1 MRVGEY
7 GVSYHLHLQYYFP
20 HQNVPHLGFMFTV
33 YVIHLSVPR
42 MPHMLTS
49 PHWQHLPLHLI
60 SYPEFLFL
68 STLLF
73 LFTFFQWVGS
83 SRDRVGN
90 FIQNIKMR
98 HRNIVLGKVGHTY
111 TVLLYGI
118 TPPFPQQNH
127 TSLLKPILVLSHIF
141 SITLQPIPLIQSISF
156 SFFHTSQIHQTILC
170 TSTTTIL
177 CVNIIHTLLL
187 HAYTYA
193 CLSLKEPQLTK
204 KILFLTN
211 HPITLPSQPLLS
223 SIPFY

>member
-20 HQNVPHLGFMFTV
+20 HQCNYQNVPHLGFMFTV

-73 LFTFFQWVGS
+73 LFTFSQWVGS

-111 TVLLYGI
+111 T
-118 TPPFPQQNH
+118 
-127 TSLLKPILVLSHIF
+127 
-141 SITLQPIPLIQSISF
+141 PLW
-156 SFFHTSQIHQTILC
+156 HH
-170 TSTTTIL
+170 ST
-177 CVNIIHTLLL
+177 
-187 HAYTYA
+187 
-193 CLSLKEPQLTK
+193 LSLAEPH
-204 KILFLTN
+204 IL
-211 HPITLPSQPLLS
+211 P
-223 SIPFY
+223 